1 MINFSVNDI
10 EAVFMVVKILNSC
23 FTEYEKKAK
32 ISSFS
37 LKFDYNILEQASK
50 VIFENDHSLC
60 VSKILWLY
68 YKNGHNM
75 IIDHLHEFVS
85 DIYKNKFYDLFFH
98 WSWQVRNMF
107 YYYILFFLN
116 HKMKNLILPK
126 SKTNRRTSSG
136 DNNRG
141 EEDYSETVIRLLF

>member
-1 MINFSVNDI
+1 
-10 EAVFMVVKILNSC
+10 MVVKILNSC
-23 FTEYEKKAK
+23 FTEYEKKSQ

-37 LKFDYNILEQASK
+37 LKFDYNILKQASK
-50 VIFENDHSLC
+50 IIFHNDHSLC

-75 IIDHLHEFVS
+75 NIDHLIDVVN
-85 DIYKNKFYDLFFH
+85 DIYNNKFYHLFFH
-98 WSWQVRNMF
+98 WSWQIRNMF

-126 SKTNRRTSSG
+126 AKINRRASSSE
-136 DNNRG
+136 NNKKEG
-141 EEDYSETVIRLLF
+141 DYSETVNKIISFIYNFT